1 MSEQGSRL
9 IPNLVYQ
16 DAAQAIDWLAE
27 AFGFECT
34 LRVDANRGGIA
45 HAQLVH
51 GDSMIMLSS
60 VRDDDFGKNF
70 AAPPTIG
77 ANTQGI
83 YLVVDD
89 VQGYYDRANAAG
101 AETILPVTEQ
111 DYGGSGFTVHDIG
124 GHIWSFGS
132 YNPWLGL

>member
-1 MSEQGSRL
+1 MNEQGSPL

-16 DAAQAIDWLAE
+16 DAPQAIEWLAE

-34 LRVDANRGGIA
+34 LRVEANRGGIA
-45 HAQLVH
+45 HAQLLH
-51 GDSMIMLSS
+51 GDTMIMLSS
-60 VRDDDFGKNF
+60 VRDDEFGKNF
-70 AAPPTIG
+70 GEPSVVG

-83 YLVVDD
+83 YLVVEDA
-89 VQGYYDRANAAG
+89 QAYYDRAIGAG

-111 DYGGSGFTVHDIG
+111 DYGGEGFTVRDCG

-132 YNPWLGL
+132 YNPW